1 MDTFASITLAGEL
14 PKDEY
19 DILTRTN
26 QFRRHQGHIYTSMMK
41 FTIISSTIY
50 QQVVMYCIF
59 YNGSYLFSG
68 KNGSILNGLNDNLS
82 WSQLPFSTYVVE
94 NGVKI

>member
-59 YNGSYLFSG
+59 YNGSFFYSG

-82 WSQLPFSTYVVE
+82 WSQLPFSTYDVV
-94 NGVKI
+94 NGVKM